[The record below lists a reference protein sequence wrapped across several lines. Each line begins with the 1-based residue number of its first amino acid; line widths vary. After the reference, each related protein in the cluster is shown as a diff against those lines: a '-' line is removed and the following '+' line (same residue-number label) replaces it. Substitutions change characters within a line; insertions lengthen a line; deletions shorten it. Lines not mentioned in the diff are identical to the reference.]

1 MKKIVLFIAAILIAN
16 TSFAQDYS
24 VEEVEIVQNL
34 FGLEKKAIIEGNIDL
49 KGVDGESFWALYDE
63 YEMSRK
69 ELGKKKIELLHQY
82 STTTSIT
89 NEEVEMLMKKA
100 IPLRNSEDA
109 LIEKY
114 YKKIKNATSAIVAAQ
129 FYQIERYISDGI
141 RFTILNN
148 MGFVQDKK

>member
-1 MKKIVLFIAAILIAN
+1 MKKTVLFIVAILFVN
-16 TSFAQDYS
+16 LSFAQDYS
-24 VEEVEIVQNL
+24 LEEVEIVQNL
-34 FGLEKKAIIEGNIDL
+34 FGLEKKAIIEGNIDF
-49 KGVDGESFWALYDE
+49 KGLNAESFWTLYNE
-63 YEMSRK
+63 YEKSRK

-82 STTTSIT
+82 STITSIT

-100 IPLRNSEDA
+100 ISGRNSEDA

-148 MGFVQDKK
+148 MEFVQDKK

>member
-1 MKKIVLFIAAILIAN
+1 MKKLALFITAILITSA
-16 TSFAQDYS
+16 SFAQDYS

-49 KGVDGESFWALYDE
+49 KGVDTEAFWALYEE
-63 YEMSRK
+63 YEVTRK
-69 ELGKKKIELLHQY
+69 KLGKEKIDLLHQY
-82 STTTSIT
+82 STIATIT

-114 YKKIKNATSAIVAAQ
+114 YKKIKNATNAIVAAQ

-148 MGFVQDKK
+148 MCFVQDKK

>member
-1 MKKIVLFIAAILIAN
+1 MKKIVLFIAAIFITN

-24 VEEVEIVQNL
+24 LEEVEIVQNL
-34 FGLEKKAIIEGNIDL
+34 FGLEKKGIIEGNIDL
-49 KGVDGESFWALYDE
+49 KGVDAESFWTLYNE

-82 STTTSIT
+82 STITSIT

-100 IPLRNSEDA
+100 MPLRNSEDA

-114 YKKIKNATSAIVAAQ
+114 YKKIKNATNPIVAAQ